1 MNPIKNSF
9 ATNGLVLAGS
19 LLTSVLFT
27 YQGFGLNTWLLTV
40 GILLVLR
47 WQKPGLFQHNIFLLA
62 ALGLVLTATCWL
74 LIDTYLARFTWM
86 VFAWL
91 LIGVTQ
97 APFLRFVW
105 YAFLLAFS
113 TVVLVPWSG
122 VANGIRSL
130 NIKGRLFTRWG
141 SLLVIPLLL
150 VALFFLLYS
159 RASQTFAGLFGHWHT
174 WLQWLQSIS
183 NPGPFFGWAMA
194 GFFFFGALLWPSHFA
209 RLAQERDG
217 LWSDVL
223 KRKRPQQARTTSILG
238 LKREYYIALISLAS
252 LNGLLLIVNLTDV
265 YTIWLGQAP
274 RTAAALSE
282 YVHEGTGFLI
292 LSIMVASL
300 VLLAFFRRNLHF
312 YPDSAWLRRLAYC
325 WIGQNLFLTFSVALR
340 NGLYAH
346 TYGLTYLRIGLF
358 FFLTLVGIG
367 LLSLAGKIRFRYSLY
382 GLIRRN
388 AHAWLVALL
397 AYSMVP
403 WDLTI
408 TAYNLQPVRRTEL
421 DVRYL
426 IQDMAS
432 AKNIVLLQRHRDI
445 LLQGTYYSE
454 EQLDTALRQKEK
466 QLTKTWHQKGPLG
479 RTLMDRWLMTQL
491 D

>member
-1 MNPIKNSF
+1 
-9 ATNGLVLAGS
+9 
-19 LLTSVLFT
+19 
-27 YQGFGLNTWLLTV
+27 LNTWLLTV
-40 GILLVLR
+40 GAILILR
-47 WQKPGLFQHNIFLLA
+47 WQKPTLFQRKIFLLS
-62 ALGLVLTATCWL
+62 ALGLLVAATAWL
-74 LIDTYLARFTWM
+74 LIDTYLARFTWL

-91 LIGVTQ
+91 LIGMAQ
-97 APFLRFVW
+97 APFLRFIW

-122 VANGIRSL
+122 VANSIRPL
-130 NIKGRLFTRWG
+130 DLKGKLLTRWG
-141 SLLVIPLLL
+141 TLLIIPLVL
-150 VALFFLLYS
+150 VSLCFLLYS
-159 RASQTFAGLFGHWHT
+159 RASQNFAGLFGHWDT
-174 WLQWLQSIS
+174 WLQWLESIS
-183 NPGPFFGWAMA
+183 NPGPFLGWGVLGML
-194 GFFFFGALLWPSHFA
+194 FFGAILWPSHFA
-209 RLAQERDG
+209 RFAQERDSI
-217 LWSDVL
+217 WSDEL
-223 KRKRPQQARTTSILG
+223 IRKRPKHPRTTSTLG

-274 RTAAALSE
+274 RTAAALRE

-292 LSIMVASL
+292 LSIIIASL

-312 YPDSAWLRRLAYC
+312 YPDSVWLHRLAYC
-325 WIGQNLFLTFSVALR
+325 WIGQNLFLTVSVALR

-388 AHAWLVALL
+388 ALAWLIALL
-397 AYSMVP
+397 GYTMVP

-408 TAYNLQPVRRTEL
+408 TAYNLQPIRRAEL
-421 DVRYL
+421 DVRHL
-426 IQDMAS
+426 LQDMAS
-432 AKNIVLLQRHRDI
+432 AKNVVLLQQHRDV
-445 LLQGTYYSE
+445 LADSDYFSRD
-454 EQLDTALRQKEK
+454 QLDTALRQKEK
-466 QLTKTWHQKGPLG
+466 QLTKAWHQKGPLG
-479 RTLMDRWLMTQL
+479 QTLMDRWLMARL

>member
-1 MNPIKNSF
+1 MNPIKNTF
-9 ATNGLVLAGS
+9 VTNGLVLAGS

-27 YQGFGLNTWLLTV
+27 YQGLGLNSWLLTAC
-40 GILLVLR
+40 ILLVLR
-47 WQKPGLFQHNIFLLA
+47 WQKPGLFQHKLFLLA
-62 ALGLVLTATCWL
+62 ALGLGLAATCWL
-74 LIDTYLARFTWM
+74 VIDTYIARFTWL

-91 LIGVTQ
+91 LIGMSQ
-97 APFLRFVW
+97 APFLRFIW

-122 VANGIRSL
+122 LENGIRSL
-130 NIKGRLFTRWG
+130 NIKGKLLTRWG
-141 SLLVIPLLL
+141 VLLIIPLLL
-150 VALFFLLYS
+150 VSFFFLLYS
-159 RASQTFAGLFGHWHT
+159 QASPTFAGLFGHWEA
-174 WLQWLQSIS
+174 WLQWLESIS
-183 NPGPFFGWAMA
+183 NPGPFFGWAVI
-194 GFFFFGALLWPSHFA
+194 GFLLFGALLWPSHFA
-209 RLAQERDG
+209 RFTQERDH
-217 LWSDVL
+217 LWPDELV
-223 KRKRPQQARTTSILG
+223 RQRPRHPRTNSILG

-252 LNGLLLIVNLTDV
+252 LNGLLLLVNLTDV

-292 LSIMVASL
+292 LSIVVASL

-312 YPDSAWLRRLAYC
+312 YPDSVWLHRLAYC

-382 GLIRRN
+382 GLMRRN
-388 AHAWLVALL
+388 ALAWLVALL
-397 AYSMVP
+397 GYTMVP

-408 TAYNLQPVRRTEL
+408 TAYNLKPVRRAEL
-421 DVRYL
+421 DVRHL
-426 IQDMAS
+426 LQDMAS
-432 AKNIVLLQRHRDI
+432 AKNVVILQQHRDV
-445 LLQGTYYSE
+445 LPDDTYYSG
-454 EQLDTALRQKEK
+454 EQLDAALRQKEK
-466 QLTKTWHQKGPLG
+466 QLTRSWHQKGPLG
-479 RTLMDRWLMTQL
+479 LTLMDRWLMAQL